1 VRVLLDTHAFLWWN
15 LADSRLSKTA
25 RRIMADRANTLCL
38 SVASAMEIAIKVQ
51 LGKLRIPANS
61 ASYVRES
68 AAEDDMEIIPIR
80 LEHAAALQ
88 TLPLLH
94 RDPFDRILIVQ
105 SQIEKLAILTAD
117 PAIRNYAVEA
127 IW

>member
-1 VRVLLDTHAFLWWN
+1 
-15 LADSRLSKTA
+15 
-25 RRIMADRANTLCL
+25 MADPANTLCL
-38 SVASAMEIAIKVQ
+38 SVASALEIAIKVR
-51 LGKLRIPANS
+51 LGKLRIPANQ
-61 ASYVRES
+61 ASYVQKS
-68 AAEDDMEIIPIR
+68 AAQDDMEIVPIR

-105 SQIEKLAILTAD
+105 SQIEKVPILTAD
-117 PAIRNYAVEA
+117 PAIRRYAVDA

>member
-1 VRVLLDTHAFLWWN
+1 LLDTHAFLWWN
-15 LADSRLSKTA
+15 LGDSRLSKTA
-25 RRIMADRANTLCL
+25 RRIMADPANTLCL
-38 SVASAMEIAIKVQ
+38 SVASALEIAIKVR
-51 LGKLRIPANS
+51 LGKLRIPANQ
-61 ASYVRES
+61 ASYVQKS
-68 AAEDDMEIIPIR
+68 AAQDDMEIVPIR

-105 SQIEKLAILTAD
+105 SQIEKVPILTAD
-117 PAIRNYAVEA
+117 PAIRRYAVDA

>member
-1 VRVLLDTHAFLWWN
+1 
-15 LADSRLSKTA
+15 
-25 RRIMADRANTLCL
+25 MADPANTLCL
-38 SVASAMEIAIKVQ
+38 SVASALEISIKVQ
-51 LGKLRIPANS
+51 LGKLRLPTNS
-61 ASYVRES
+61 TSYVQSR
-68 AAEDDMEIIPIR
+68 AAHDRLEIVPIS

-105 SQIEKLAILTAD
+105 SQIENLSILTRD
-117 PAIRNYAVEA
+117 PSIRSYPVDA

>member
-1 VRVLLDTHAFLWWN
+1 
-15 LADSRLSKTA
+15 
-25 RRIMADRANTLCL
+25 MADRANTLCL

>member
-1 VRVLLDTHAFLWWN
+1 
-15 LADSRLSKTA
+15 
-25 RRIMADRANTLCL
+25 MADPANTLCL
-38 SVASAMEIAIKVQ
+38 SVASALEIAIKVR
-51 LGKLRIPANS
+51 LGKLRIPTNA
-61 ASYVRES
+61 ASYVQKS
-68 AAEDDMEIIPIR
+68 AAEDDLEIVPIR

-105 SQIEKLAILTAD
+105 SQIEKLPILTAD
-117 PAIRNYAVEA
+117 PSIRHYAIEA

>member
-1 VRVLLDTHAFLWWN
+1 
-15 LADSRLSKTA
+15 
-25 RRIMADRANTLCL
+25 MADPANTLCL
-38 SVASAMEIAIKVQ
+38 SVASVLEIAIKVQ
-51 LGKLRIPANS
+51 LGKLRIPSNS

-105 SQIEKLAILTAD
+105 SQIEKLAIC
-117 PAIRNYAVEA
+117 NYAVDA